1 MTHPGAEEAREKLLV
16 NLTPELRR
24 DLRIRA
30 AEHGLNMQD
39 AASNAVTL
47 WLATDPGS
55 TAFEE
60 PDTKGSKSW
69 GVFLPPGLPGR
80 FTQDCEARGMTKV
93 QGMAQAITLWLSMHP
108 SPDQRLVS
116 QPVKRILVGNQKGGV
131 GKTFV
136 AAGLAQAMAESGLR
150 VLLVDYDP
158 QGHLTSRLQIPGL
171 PAGGDSLL
179 KHMLGEAEKHLARSL
194 VALPHERFGGR
205 LHILPASK
213 DAFLMDA
220 KLALLQVGRD
230 TCLARALAPLE
241 VEDGYD
247 VVILDGPPNLGL
259 AIDLAINYVQR
270 RPGELIDHSGIL
282 IPVWSDRSS
291 FDAYEMLSEQIG
303 THCRMTGAVV
313 DQLGFVV
320 NAYDARKGVG
330 TRKFYDGWNEL
341 TAPGVLATLKDAVEG
356 RESSDYQIPLLEH
369 APDSGQAQV
378 MRSLAKELAA

>member
-1 MTHPGAEEAREKLLV
+1 MNHPGAEEAREKLLV
-16 NLTPELRR
+16 NLTPEMRR

-39 AASNAVTL
+39 AAASALNL
-47 WLATDPGS
+47 WY
-55 TAFEE
+55 
-60 PDTKGSKSW
+60 DTPEAPEVEIRGAKSW
-69 GVFLPPGLPGR
+69 GVFLPSGGPDR
-80 FTQDCEARGMTKV
+80 FAQECESRSITKV
-93 QGMAQAITLWLSMHP
+93 QGMAQAITAWLAAHP
-108 SPDQRLVS
+108 SPGERLVA

-136 AAGLAQAMAESGLR
+136 ASGLSQAMAEMGLR

-158 QGHLTSRLQIPGL
+158 QAHLTSRMQIPGL
-171 PAGGDSLL
+171 PEGGESLL
-179 KHMLGEAEKHLARSL
+179 THMLGEATKHLARSL

-205 LHILPASK
+205 LHVLPASK

-241 VEDGYD
+241 SSYD
-247 VVILDGPPNLGL
+247 VIVLDGPPNLGL

-291 FDAYEMLSEQIG
+291 FDAYEMLHSQIQ
-303 THCRMTGAVV
+303 THSKMTGAVV
-313 DQLGFVV
+313 DELGFVV

-330 TRKFYDGWNEL
+330 TRSFYEGWNQL
-341 TAPGVLATLKDAVEG
+341 TVPGVLGTLKDAIEG
-356 RESSDYQIPLLEH
+356 REASDYQVPLLEH
-369 APDSGQAQV
+369 APDSPQANV
-378 MRSLAKELAA
+378 MRALAKELAA